1 MAPAVRCSPQWHL
14 GSGAAAS
21 EPDLTWRTAGAEGRS
36 RSARYSKSCR
46 ARAPSRV
53 SQGTLDTHSSP
64 GSCHTQTHTR
74 HQAPGLHCHRRCA
87 AQKKGMETHGALIA
101 VIGDEETVTGMLL
114 AGVGNVDA
122 RRTSNF
128 MVVDSSARPPLT
140 AAALPP
146 ASSPLPVLPRPQRR
160 HRRRSRTPSSGSPR
174 ARTSPSCSSTNM
186 CAAGPVGSAPSPL
199 C

>member
-1 MAPAVRCSPQWHL
+1 MAMAPAVRCCPLWHL
-14 GSGAAAS
+14 GSGGAAS

-64 GSCHTQTHTR
+64 GSCHTQTHT
-74 HQAPGLHCHRRCA
+74 PDTRRQGDTATRLCA

-128 MVVDSSARPPLT
+128 MVVDSSALPPLT
-140 AAALPP
+140 AAAPP
-146 ASSPLPVLPRPQRR
+146 RSHLELCVSSRVYVCTALQGGVCMDTP
-160 HRRRSRTPSSGSPR
+160 PSSC
-174 ARTSPSCSSTNM
+174 T
-186 CAAGPVGSAPSPL
+186 
-199 C
+199 

>member
-1 MAPAVRCSPQWHL
+1 MAMAPAVRCSPQWHL
-14 GSGAAAS
+14 GSGAATS

-64 GSCHTQTHTR
+64 GSCHTQTHT
-74 HQAPGLHCHRRCA
+74 PDTRRQGDTATRLCA

-128 MVVDSSARPPLT
+128 MVVDSSARPRLT
-140 AAALPP
+140 AAAALLELQLQGGVCMDTP
-146 ASSPLPVLPRPQRR
+146 
-160 HRRRSRTPSSGSPR
+160 PSSY
-174 ARTSPSCSSTNM
+174 T
-186 CAAGPVGSAPSPL
+186 
-199 C
+199 